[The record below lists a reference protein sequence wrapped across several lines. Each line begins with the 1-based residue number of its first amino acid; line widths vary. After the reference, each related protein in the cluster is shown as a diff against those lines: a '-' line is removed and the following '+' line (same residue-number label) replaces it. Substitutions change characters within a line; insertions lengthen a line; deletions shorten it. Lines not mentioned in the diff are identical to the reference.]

1 MRSMKNDF
9 LAATAALALIAAS
22 GSAYAQAEKK
32 VDAEAGVKTEV
43 QSSGSSTQMKTQS
56 GAKTEAKPGA
66 SNTQMRTQGD
76 AKTEQDAK
84 RPGQAE
90 KPSQDSPS
98 RAQAQEPSGD
108 KPAQLSET
116 QRKQIGTTVRKERNL
131 RRVER
136 SSINFTINVGTAIPR
151 SMTLAPLPG
160 TVLTL
165 FPAYRGYLY
174 IMVGDDLLIVHPRT
188 YEIVAVIPA

>member
-32 VDAEAGVKTEV
+32 VDAKDAVKTEA

-66 SNTQMRTQGD
+66 ANTQMRSQGD
-76 AKTEQDAK
+76 AKT
-84 RPGQAE
+84 GQAE
-90 KPSQDSPS
+90 KPSQDSQS
-98 RAQAQEPSGD
+98 RTQAQEPSSD

-116 QRKQIGTTVRKERNL
+116 QRTQIGTTIRKERNL

-136 SSINFTINVGTAIPR
+136 SSINFTINVGTAVPR
-151 SMTLAPLPG
+151 SMNLAPLPG